1 METWKTGDENFH
13 HYAVELATG
22 EIRDL
27 TPYDNVH
34 SKIIPSSISGL
45 YPYDICICM
54 NICNKTDFDVVR
66 NFPLYTFRNLQ
77 TKYPLTWSKSSV
89 FWRTTASGKKVKL
102 SCVKGHILV
111 KNCVS
116 RWYNVSNELSFTNE
130 PPEKADCL
138 AIFTLHLKNDPLVY
152 GFVQYKVNIR
162 TGEAVLDTQNPGDV
176 SDWLCDS
183 LFQIRGALHYD
194 LSDGSSTICVRD
206 AIDAPW
212 REVCQWSSE
221 DQGSMVIC

>member
-1 METWKTGDENFH
+1 
-13 HYAVELATG
+13 
-22 EIRDL
+22 
-27 TPYDNVH
+27 
-34 SKIIPSSISGL
+34 
-45 YPYDICICM
+45 
-54 NICNKTDFDVVR
+54 
-66 NFPLYTFRNLQ
+66 
-77 TKYPLTWSKSSV
+77 
-89 FWRTTASGKKVKL
+89 
-102 SCVKGHILV
+102 V

-116 RWYNVSNELSFTNE
+116 RWCNVSNELSFTNE
-130 PPEKADCL
+130 PLEKADCL

-152 GFVQYKVNIR
+152 GFVQYKVNIQ

-194 LSDGSSTICVRD
+194 LSDGSSTIRVRD

-212 REVCQWSSE
+212 REVFQWSSE